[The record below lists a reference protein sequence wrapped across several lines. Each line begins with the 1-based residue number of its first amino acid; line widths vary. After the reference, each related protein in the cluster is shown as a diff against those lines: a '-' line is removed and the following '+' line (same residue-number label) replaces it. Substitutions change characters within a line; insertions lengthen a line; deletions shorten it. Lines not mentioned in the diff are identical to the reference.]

1 MSSWNKHVFVY
12 LSPKMPKGKRVCAQT
27 KNVLLRVYDY
37 FDNVEQ
43 CGGGWGALYRTS
55 KATGELTSLY
65 CCVLV
70 GILPLRHNNVGYS
83 EKTIKRVRSERAVSG
98 KDFLSPAK
106 RYKSSRRRIVVDDFD
121 REAIRRR
128 IYQLYEAKENLTLS
142 KLLVR
147 KYHLSFWIV
156 KS

>member
-37 FDNVEQ
+37 FDNLEQ
-43 CGGGWGALYRTS
+43 RGGGRGALYRTS
-55 KATGELTSLY
+55 EATGELTSY

-98 KDFLSPAK
+98 MDFSSPAK
-106 RYKSSRRRIVVDDFD
+106 RYKSSRQLIVVDDFE

-142 KLLVR
+142 KL
-147 KYHLSFWIV
+147 
-156 KS
+156 

>member
-37 FDNVEQ
+37 FDNLEQ
-43 CGGGWGALYRTS
+43 RGGGRGALYRTS
-55 KATGELTSLY
+55 EATGELTSY

-98 KDFLSPAK
+98 MDFSSPAK
-106 RYKSSRRRIVVDDFD
+106 RYKSSRQLIVVDESHNGF
-121 REAIRRR
+121 
-128 IYQLYEAKENLTLS
+128 S
-142 KLLVR
+142 KSHSICKRSLPVNVCLL
-147 KYHLSFWIV
+147 
-156 KS
+156 